1 MSEIGKFID
10 LTGERFGRLT
20 VIEYKGTKKR
30 KKGNKSDSLWLCQCD
45 CGTKKIIYG
54 RALKDGG
61 TKSCGC
67 LRKEILLHKKH
78 GMSNTRLFKAW
89 TCMTQRC
96 KNPNDG
102 AYKNYGGRGITVCE
116 GWLGENGFENFYG
129 WAMKN
134 GYSDDLTIDRINVNG
149 DYEPSNCRWATMKEQ
164 QNNKRNNHIISLN
177 GEEHTISE
185 WSRITGINK
194 ETIEARVNRYGYTDE
209 EALMIPIRGKR
220 K

>member
-1 MSEIGKFID
+1 M
-10 LTGERFGRLT
+10 T

-116 GWLGENGFENFYG
+116 EWLGENGFENFYG
-129 WAMKN
+129 
-134 GYSDDLTIDRINVNG
+134 
-149 DYEPSNCRWATMKEQ
+149 WATMKEQ

>member
-1 MSEIGKFID
+1 MSEIGRFID

-116 GWLGENGFENFYG
+116 EWLGENGFENFYG
-129 WAMKN
+129 
-134 GYSDDLTIDRINVNG
+134 
-149 DYEPSNCRWATMKEQ
+149 WATMKEQ